1 MVEIIRRISF
11 FLKKILTKVGLP
23 RILCISD
30 ILTEMKDKMFIV
42 VSPLNPDPMYKQ
54 VTDQIKDAI
63 AGGALKPEEK
73 LPSIREMTRE
83 LGISEIT
90 IKRAYADLEHEGYI
104 FTRSG
109 LGSYVA
115 DVSKEKMKNEKLAE
129 IRQELIKILK
139 SGERFD
145 ISAEDIIQAIQEKG
159 VEK

>member
-1 MVEIIRRISF
+1 
-11 FLKKILTKVGLP
+11 
-23 RILCISD
+23 
-30 ILTEMKDKMFIV
+30 MKDKMFIV

-63 AGGALKPEEK
+63 AGGILKPEEK

-90 IKRAYADLEHEGYI
+90 IKRAYTDLEHEGYI

-109 LGSYVA
+109 LGSFVA
-115 DVSKEKMKNEKLAE
+115 DVSKEKMKSEKLAE

-139 SGERFD
+139 SGEKFD
-145 ISAEDIIQAIQEKG
+145 ISSDDIIEAIKEKG

>member
-1 MVEIIRRISF
+1 VRF
-11 FLKKILTKVGLP
+11 P
-23 RILCISD
+23 YILCILN
-30 ILTEMKDKMFIV
+30 IYTKMRDEIFIV

-63 AGGALKPEEK
+63 AGGILRPEDK

-109 LGSYVA
+109 LGSFVA
-115 DVSKEKMKNEKLAE
+115 NVGKEKMRKEKLIE
-129 IRQELIKILK
+129 IREELTKILG
-139 SGERFD
+139 SGEKFD
-145 ISAEDIIQAIQEKG
+145 ISADDIIQAIQEKG